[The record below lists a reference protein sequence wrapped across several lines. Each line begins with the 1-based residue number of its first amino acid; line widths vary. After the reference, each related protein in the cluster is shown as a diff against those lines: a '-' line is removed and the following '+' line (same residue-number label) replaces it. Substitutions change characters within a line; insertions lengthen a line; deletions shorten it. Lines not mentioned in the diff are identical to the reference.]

1 MHDEEGWPQ
10 PGQIKPGKSG
20 HPRFPGIYAY
30 EAPMDDSL
38 EGLVSKVEAMNLE
51 HDDALVL
58 TCSRVLSDEQRAH
71 LQHYLY
77 EQMGAVPLVVLDE
90 GMQLSLLGQHRQLQR
105 IEQSL
110 AGVATALQAVL
121 KLLSDGEEPAEART
135 LDGDLFSTR
144 ERDQSQPL

>member
-20 HPRFPGIYAY
+20 HLGSLASTPMRP
-30 EAPMDDSL
+30 PMDDSL
-38 EGLVSKVEAMNLE
+38 EGLVSKVEALQLQ
-51 HDDALVL
+51 DDSVVVLSCDWSLSDATSDRLRALLREQLGGREVLVL
-58 TCSRVLSDEQRAH
+58 
-71 LQHYLY
+71 
-77 EQMGAVPLVVLDE
+77 GAGMRLDV
-90 GMQLSLLGQHRQLQR
+90 LGQHRQLQR

-121 KLLSDGEEPAEART
+121 QLLSDGEEPAEART
-135 LDGDLFSTR
+135 LDGDLFSAR

>member
-1 MHDEEGWPQ
+1 
-10 PGQIKPGKSG
+10 
-20 HPRFPGIYAY
+20 
-30 EAPMDDSL
+30 MDDSL

-58 TCSRVLSDEQRAH
+58 TCSTVLSDEQRAYLH
-71 LQHYLY
+71 HYLY
-77 EQMGAVPLVVLDE
+77 EQVGAVPLVVLDN
-90 GMQLSLLGQHRQLQR
+90 GMELTLLSQHQQLQR
-105 IEQSL
+105 VEQTL

-121 KLLSDGEEPAEART
+121 RLLSEGEEPAEQHT

>member
-10 PGQIKPGKSG
+10 PGQIKPGKFG

-38 EGLVSKVEAMNLE
+38 EGLVSKVEAL
-51 HDDALVL
+51 HLQDDSVVVLSCDWSLSDATADRLRAMLREQLGGREVLVL
-58 TCSRVLSDEQRAH
+58 
-71 LQHYLY
+71 
-77 EQMGAVPLVVLDE
+77 GAGMRLD
-90 GMQLSLLGQHRQLQR
+90 LLGQHRQLQR

-121 KLLSDGEEPAEART
+121 KLLSDDEDPAEART